1 MARRTQAVFEAYQQG
16 NKLLKLGHI
25 FCRSQQEEDGVKIAF
40 FRHYAIFAQEV
51 SKNRR
56 GYTERFIFAVTC
68 INTGLS
74 ATVCKDRQSID
85 SLHSLQKNASVPRV
99 QTGRSADQP
108 QFALFHTTAGLTI
121 HQFRYE
127 RTNMLTV
134 IEDQF
139 AGINAIYHTIHP
151 HITTADTFMH
161 FGVDIQC
168 GKQRIE
174 RAGGG
179 VHHKGVVH
187 AFVRY
192 ITLLP
197 FDVAV
202 FLWICEV

>member
-1 MARRTQAVFEAYQQG
+1 M
-16 NKLLKLGHI
+16 
-25 FCRSQQEEDGVKIAF
+25 
-40 FRHYAIFAQEV
+40 
-51 SKNRR
+51 
-56 GYTERFIFAVTC
+56 
-68 INTGLS
+68 
-74 ATVCKDRQSID
+74 DRQSID
-85 SLHSLQKNASVPRV
+85 SLHSLQKNASVPWYKLEEAQINRNLRCFIRLP
-99 QTGRSADQP
+99 G
-108 QFALFHTTAGLTI
+108 FTI

-202 FLWICEV
+202 FYEFVKSEKNQPVVYAQIA

>member
-1 MARRTQAVFEAYQQG
+1 MPVLTWYKLEEAQ
-16 NKLLKLGHI
+16 I
-25 FCRSQQEEDGVKIAF
+25 
-40 FRHYAIFAQEV
+40 
-51 SKNRR
+51 NRNLR
-56 GYTERFIFAVTC
+56 CFIRLPGF
-68 INTGLS
+68 
-74 ATVCKDRQSID
+74 
-85 SLHSLQKNASVPRV
+85 
-99 QTGRSADQP
+99 
-108 QFALFHTTAGLTI
+108 TI

-179 VHHKGVVH
+179 MHHKGVVH

-202 FLWICEV
+202 FYGFVKFEKNQPAVYVRIA